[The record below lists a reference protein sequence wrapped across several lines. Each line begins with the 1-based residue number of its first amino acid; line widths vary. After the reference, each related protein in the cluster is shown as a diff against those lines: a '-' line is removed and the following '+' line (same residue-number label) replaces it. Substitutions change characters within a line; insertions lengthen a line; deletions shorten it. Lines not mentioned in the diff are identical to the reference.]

1 MRFSHVNIKA
11 PLTMLHEEKEF
22 CCAILGLTEGLRPNF
37 SSRGYWLY
45 CENEPFI
52 HLTEGKHEASN
63 NQNRGF
69 IDHIAFYK
77 KNKGVFIALLEKRKI
92 PYLSAYIHEIK
103 STQVK
108 LLSPLQISYE
118 ILFEDT

>member
-1 MRFSHVNIKA
+1 MNLKLATNHR
-11 PLTMLHEEKEF
+11 
-22 CCAILGLTEGLRPNF
+22 
-37 SSRGYWLY
+37 
-45 CENEPFI
+45 
-52 HLTEGKHEASN
+52 
-63 NQNRGF
+63 RGF

-77 KNKGVFIALLEKRKI
+77 KNKGAFIALLEERKI
-92 PYLSAYIHEIK
+92 PYLSVYIHEIK